1 MTSPLNLPAPGRCQA
16 IYVLLTNLHSHVF
29 LLNSR
34 LGLFSAATIA
44 SGVLFPEVTGLFCLV
59 P

>member
-1 MTSPLNLPAPGRCQA
+1 LQ
-16 IYVLLTNLHSHVF
+16 SHVF

-34 LGLFSAATIA
+34 LGHFSAATIA
-44 SGVLFPEVTGLFCLV
+44 RGSLYPEVTGLICRV

>member
-16 IYVLLTNLHSHVF
+16 IYFMFTISHSHVF

-34 LGLFSAATIA
+34 LGLFSAANLEI
-44 SGVLFPEVTGLFCLV
+44 GVLYPEVTGPFCLV